1 MTTRA
6 TSSGTVRASRRSRAG
21 ERAGTAKKRTHRTFK
36 HDDTVRQVRVD
47 LAAAFRMAARLGYQE
62 SIGGHFSV
70 ELPGATSRFIL
81 NPMGLFWSEITASKL
96 IVVDHDGNKVSG
108 EGQLEPTAFHIH
120 AAIHRAHPHARCVI
134 HVHTPYAT
142 ALAVLDKARFEFVH
156 QSGLR
161 FFGKIAY
168 DDAFNGLVTDKDEG
182 ARLARALGDSRVMF
196 LANHGQIIVG
206 RSVAEA
212 YQYTYALERNCMY
225 IALARMH
232 GMALRRVPDAVC
244 RSTQEALEHD
254 PLGADVLFAGVK
266 RILEREEPGYAD

>member
-6 TSSGTVRASRRSRAG
+6 TSPGTARAIRRSRAG
-21 ERAGTAKKRTHRTFK
+21 ERAGTAKKRARRTSK
-36 HDDTVRQVRVD
+36 HDDTVWQVRVD

-70 ELPGATSRFIL
+70 QVPGATSRFIL
-81 NPMGLFWSEITASKL
+81 NPLGLFWSEITASKL
-96 IVVDHDGNKVSG
+96 IVVDHDGNKISG

-142 ALAVLDKARFEFVH
+142 ALSVLDKARFEFVH

-168 DDAFNGLVTDKDEG
+168 DDEFNGLVTDKDEG
-182 ARLARALGDSRVMF
+182 TRLARALGDSRAMF

-206 RSVAEA
+206 RTVAEA

-232 GMALRRVPDAVC
+232 GMPLRRVPDAVC

-266 RILEREEPGYAD
+266 RILDREEPGYAD

>member
-1 MTTRA
+1 MNTRA
-6 TSSGTVRASRRSRAG
+6 TSPAIARRTRSLAG
-21 ERAGTAKKRTHRTFK
+21 GGAGTTEKRIHQAYE
-36 HDDTVRQVRVD
+36 HDEAVWPVRVD

-70 ELPGATSRFIL
+70 EVPGAASRFIL

-108 EGQLEPTAFHIH
+108 EGELEPTAFHIH

-142 ALAVLDKARFEFVH
+142 ALAVLDRARFEFVH

-168 DDAFNGLVTDKDEG
+168 DDAFNGLVTDKNEG

-244 RSTQEALEHD
+244 RSTQQALEHD

-266 RILEREEPGYAD
+266 RLLDREEPGYAD

>member
-1 MTTRA
+1 MSTRA
-6 TSSGTVRASRRSRAG
+6 TSVAPAQARRRLRAG
-21 ERAGTAKKRTHRTFK
+21 ERIGAAKKPTRRTHERDEATW
-36 HDDTVRQVRVD
+36 QVRVD

-62 SIGGHFSV
+62 SIGGHFSCEV
-70 ELPGATSRFIL
+70 PGARSRFIL

-96 IVVDHDGNKVSG
+96 LVVDHDGRKLSG

-142 ALAVLDKARFEFVH
+142 GLAVLDKARFEFVH

-161 FFGKIAY
+161 FFEKIAY
-168 DDAFNGLVTDKDEG
+168 DDEFNGLVTDENEG
-182 ARLARALGDSRVMF
+182 ARLARALGDNRVMF

-212 YQYTYALERNCMY
+212 YQYAYALERNCMY
-225 IALARMH
+225 IALARLH
-232 GMALRRVPDAVC
+232 GVALRRVPDAVC
-244 RSTQEALEHD
+244 RSTQQALEDD

-266 RILEREEPGYAD
+266 RILDREEPGYAD

>member
-1 MTTRA
+1 MNTRA
-6 TSSGTVRASRRSRAG
+6 TPPATVRAPRRSRTG
-21 ERAGTAKKRTHRTFK
+21 ERAGTTKKRTRRTRK

-70 ELPGATSRFIL
+70 EVPGATSRFIL

-108 EGQLEPTAFHIH
+108 EGQLEATAFHIH

-168 DDAFNGLVTDKDEG
+168 DDAFNGLVTDEDEG
-182 ARLARALGDSRVMF
+182 ARLARVLGDSRVMF

-225 IALARMH
+225 MALARMH
-232 GMALRRVPDAVC
+232 GMALRRVPDVVC
-244 RSTQEALEHD
+244 RSTQQALEHD

-266 RILEREEPGYAD
+266 RILDREEPGYAD